1 MRLHLKTSSSPL
13 QIQNTNTQII
23 EREEKDGERWRKI
36 YATCDNTY
44 KNLKR
49 IINDPN
55 IAVVPVDKEL
65 CVVIMNRSDH
75 FKILQHMIDKSIENG
90 VYNVT
95 EDKTFEDLKLFRS
108 FLYRNFK

>member
-13 QIQNTNTQII
+13 QIQNTNTQITQII

-36 YATCDNTY
+36 YATLNNTY

-55 IAVVPVDKEL
+55 IAVVPGDKEL
-65 CVVIMNRSDH
+65 CVVIMNRSDY
-75 FKILQHMIDKSIENG
+75 FKIL
-90 VYNVT
+90 
-95 EDKTFEDLKLFRS
+95 
-108 FLYRNFK
+108 